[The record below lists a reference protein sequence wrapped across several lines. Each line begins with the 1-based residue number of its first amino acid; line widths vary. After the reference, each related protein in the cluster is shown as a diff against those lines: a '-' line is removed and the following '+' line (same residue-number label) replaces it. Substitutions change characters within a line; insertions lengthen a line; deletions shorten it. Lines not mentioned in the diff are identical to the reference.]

1 MARQGRPTKCYV
13 ALLSEGP
20 YLLKE
25 IFTPSTMGPR
35 LWCHLIDPH
44 FQISLALWLAKL
56 LLPTGFMLISP
67 TCMVSHSPTGPAWFH
82 GVAAAGPF
90 KARYMTEVLTHRLQG
105 IHCNSQN
112 ISWVNLTVQS
122 RHTLEMK

>member
-90 KARYMTEVLTHRLQG
+90 KATPRACIYKVHDRGSHSQAAG
-105 IHCNSQN
+105 NS
-112 ISWVNLTVQS
+112 L
-122 RHTLEMK
+122 